1 MINEMDKME
10 QKWKQKPRTNDIE
23 ENYKGRAEL
32 EPVQISRSN
41 PWCTK
46 MAFLFGFAKKQ
57 TEITCF
63 LAKPDE
69 CLQL

>member
-1 MINEMDKME
+1 MTCCVMNVNVYMTD
-10 QKWKQKPRTNDIE
+10 
-23 ENYKGRAEL
+23 KGRAEL
-32 EPVQISRSN
+32 EPVQISRSD

>member
-1 MINEMDKME
+1 MNVNVYMTDKV
-10 QKWKQKPRTNDIE
+10 
-23 ENYKGRAEL
+23 RAEL
-32 EPVQISRSN
+32 EAVKISRSD

-46 MAFLFGFAKKQ
+46 MAFLFGFVKKQ

>member
-1 MINEMDKME
+1 MICCVMNVNVYMTDKV
-10 QKWKQKPRTNDIE
+10 
-23 ENYKGRAEL
+23 RAEL
-32 EPVQISRSN
+32 EAVKISRSD

-46 MAFLFGFAKKQ
+46 MAFLFGFVKKQ